1 MQFDRFK
8 KLVGD
13 NIFNNIQNKTVL
25 IVGIGGVGG
34 YALEAIVRSGIN
46 NIIIVDKD
54 IIDITNLNRQII
66 TTINNIGR
74 LKVTIAKE
82 RALSINPNLNI
93 ITHNIFLTQENIDEI
108 ITENIDYVIDACDT
122 IDTKKAIITKCLKN
136 NIKFISCMG
145 SANKFRPELLEI
157 TTLNKTSYDKLAK
170 KLRKWA
176 KDNNIKDNIPVVT
189 SKEEVKSS
197 AFLGSTSFVPAT
209 AGLLCASYIIND
221 IIKKGN

>member
-66 TTINNIGR
+66 TTINNIGTA
-74 LKVTIAKE
+74 KVTIAKE
-82 RALSINPNLNI
+82 RTLSINPNLNI
-93 ITHNIFLTQENIDEI
+93 VTHNIFLTQENIDEI

-189 SKEEVKSS
+189 SKEEV
-197 AFLGSTSFVPAT
+197 
-209 AGLLCASYIIND
+209 
-221 IIKKGN
+221 

>member
-74 LKVTIAKE
+74 PKVTIAKE

-136 NIKFISCMG
+136 NIKFISWMG
-145 SANKFRPELLEI
+145 RGGLSGEPVLRG
-157 TTLNKTSYDKLAK
+157 DKKA
-170 KLRKWA
+170 LRHR
-176 KDNNIKDNIPVVT
+176 
-189 SKEEVKSS
+189 
-197 AFLGSTSFVPAT
+197 
-209 AGLLCASYIIND
+209 
-221 IIKKGN
+221 

>member
-66 TTINNIGR
+66 TTINNIGTA
-74 LKVTIAKE
+74 KVTIAKE

-170 KLRKWA
+170 RLRKWA
-176 KDNNIKDNIPVVT
+176 KDNNIKDIF
-189 SKEEVKSS
+189 
-197 AFLGSTSFVPAT
+197 A
-209 AGLLCASYIIND
+209 
-221 IIKKGN
+221 KKVAEML

>member
-66 TTINNIGR
+66 TTRNNIGR
-74 LKVTIAKE
+74 PKVTIAKE

-122 IDTKKAIITKCLKN
+122 IDTKKL
-136 NIKFISCMG
+136 S
-145 SANKFRPELLEI
+145 
-157 TTLNKTSYDKLAK
+157 
-170 KLRKWA
+170 
-176 KDNNIKDNIPVVT
+176 
-189 SKEEVKSS
+189 
-197 AFLGSTSFVPAT
+197 
-209 AGLLCASYIIND
+209 
-221 IIKKGN
+221 

>member
-66 TTINNIGR
+66 TTINNIGTA
-74 LKVTIAKE
+74 KVTIAKE
-82 RALSINPNLNI
+82 RALSINPNLNFI
-93 ITHNIFLTQENIDEI
+93 IYNIFL
-108 ITENIDYVIDACDT
+108 
-122 IDTKKAIITKCLKN
+122 L
-136 NIKFISCMG
+136 
-145 SANKFRPELLEI
+145 
-157 TTLNKTSYDKLAK
+157 
-170 KLRKWA
+170 
-176 KDNNIKDNIPVVT
+176 
-189 SKEEVKSS
+189 
-197 AFLGSTSFVPAT
+197 
-209 AGLLCASYIIND
+209 
-221 IIKKGN
+221 